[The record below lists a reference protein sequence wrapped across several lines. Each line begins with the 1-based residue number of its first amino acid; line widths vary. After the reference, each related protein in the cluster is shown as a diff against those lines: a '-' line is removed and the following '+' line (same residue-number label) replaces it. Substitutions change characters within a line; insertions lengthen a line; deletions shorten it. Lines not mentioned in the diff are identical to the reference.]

1 MDYMK
6 YALRK
11 NNTYFTLSF
20 LIKFDTI
27 YTHADVVELADT
39 YDLGSYASAC
49 RFDSCHPHHKT
60 DGNICFLCYEDPK
73 QKQHTFNIKKCSL
86 EIHSSVQKRLPNK
99 RSHTHMSII
108 LYTCEIFLFC
118 YKYY

>member
-1 MDYMK
+1 M
-6 YALRK
+6 LRRAGSIPVIR
-11 NNTYFTLSF
+11 T
-20 LIKFDTI
+20 IKQMETS
-27 YTHADVVELADT
+27 V
-39 YDLGSYASAC
+39 
-49 RFDSCHPHHKT
+49 
-60 DGNICFLCYEDPK
+60 FLCYEDPK

-118 YKYY
+118 YKCY